1 MKNILA
7 RGGIEFIAVF
17 LGLGLSLWV
26 DEYLKEKEFTEQN
39 FISLQRLYHNL
50 ENDSTDINWNINTVT
65 QKIKSASWVEKWCD
79 EGMPDNDSSRVYIS
93 GLAITKIFLNNVEE
107 YNSLKSSGKMSLL
120 NNNELIEAL
129 HDYYSFIPGV
139 KVSDEILTDLS
150 YKEFLPFMRNYADDI
165 GYDKSINIDPST
177 LIGAYPYFRLKTI
190 PPTDKLRYFSSQIGV
205 FSSHNRYFYNI
216 LKNKLIKIRK
226 IIRSELKN
234 KGYGYK
240 LQKNINT

>member
-107 YNSLKSSGKMSLL
+107 YNSLKSSGKMGLL
-120 NNNELIEAL
+120 NNDELIEAL
-129 HDYYSFIPGV
+129 HDYYSSIPQI
-139 KVSDEILTDLS
+139 KHSDEFLTDLS
-150 YKEFLPFMRNYADDI
+150 YKEFMPFMSNYADDI
-165 GYDKSINIDPST
+165 GYDKSINIDPSP
-177 LIGAYPYFRLKTI
+177 LIGSYPYFRLKTI
-190 PPTDKLRYFSSQIGV
+190 PPTNKLRYFSSLIGV
-205 FSSHNRYFYNI
+205 FSFHNRYIYNT

>member
-7 RGGIEFIAVF
+7 KGGIEFIAVF

-39 FISLQRLYHNL
+39 FITLQRLYHNL

-79 EGMPDNDSSRVYIS
+79 EGMPDNDSSRVFIS
-93 GLAITKIFLNNVEE
+93 GLAITKYFLNNVEE
-107 YNSLKSSGKMSLL
+107 YNSLKSSGKMDLL
-120 NNNELIEAL
+120 NNDDLIEAL

-139 KVSDEILTDLS
+139 KLNDELLADLGH
-150 YKEFLPFMRNYADDI
+150 KEFMPFMRNYADDI
-165 GYDKSINIDPST
+165 GYDKSINIDPRP
-177 LIGAYPYFRLKTI
+177 LIGAYPYFRLKTT
-190 PPTDKLRYFSSQIGV
+190 PPTDKLRFFSSQIGV
-205 FSSHNRYFYNI
+205 FSLHNRYYYNT

-234 KGYGYK
+234 KGYDYK
-240 LQKNINT
+240 LQKNT

>member
-107 YNSLKSSGKMSLL
+107 YNSLKSSGKMGLL

-150 YKEFLPFMRNYADDI
+150 DKEVLPFMRNYADDI

-190 PPTDKLRYFSSQIGV
+190 PPTNKLRYFSSLIGV
-205 FSSHNRYFYNI
+205 FSFHNRYIYNT

>member
-93 GLAITKIFLNNVEE
+93 GLAITKLFLNNVEE
-107 YNSLKSSGKMSLL
+107 YN
-120 NNNELIEAL
+120 
-129 HDYYSFIPGV
+129 
-139 KVSDEILTDLS
+139 
-150 YKEFLPFMRNYADDI
+150 
-165 GYDKSINIDPST
+165 
-177 LIGAYPYFRLKTI
+177 
-190 PPTDKLRYFSSQIGV
+190 
-205 FSSHNRYFYNI
+205 
-216 LKNKLIKIRK
+216 
-226 IIRSELKN
+226 
-234 KGYGYK
+234 
-240 LQKNINT
+240 

>member
-26 DEYLKEKEFTEQN
+26 DEYLKAKEFTEQN

-93 GLAITKIFLNNVEE
+93 GLAITKLFLNNVEE
-107 YNSLKSSGKMSLL
+107 YNSLKSSGKMGLL
-120 NNNELIEAL
+120 NNDELIEAL
-129 HDYYSFIPGV
+129 HDYYSSIPHI
-139 KVSDEILTDLS
+139 KHSDEFLTDLS
-150 YKEFLPFMRNYADDI
+150 YKEFMPFMSNYADDI
-165 GYDKSINIDPST
+165 GYDKSINIDPSP
-177 LIGAYPYFRLKTI
+177 LIGSYPYFRLKTI
-190 PPTDKLRYFSSQIGV
+190 PPTNKLRYFSSLIGV
-205 FSSHNRYFYNI
+205 FSFHNRYIYNT

-234 KGYGYK
+234 KGYDYK
-240 LQKNINT
+240 LEKNKNT